1 MKPALSLAPL
11 RGITVATFR
20 RIHAERF
27 GGVDYAVAP
36 FIPLVAGETIAPRLL
51 KDILPEQNGTV
62 RTVPQLIG
70 KDPAQLRV
78 MIRALI
84 DLGYT
89 EVNLNCGC
97 PWKFV
102 ARKGRGSG
110 LPENEMLFQ
119 QMLEAGCEAMPSG
132 FSIKIRLGMK
142 TDDTLAKRATLI
154 ARFPLSEIIVH
165 PRTGVQMYEGT
176 VDLNAFAAV
185 YSSFGTIP
193 VVYNGDINTLA
204 DYTRLVK
211 RFPALTGVMLGR
223 GLIANPAL
231 AEHIAAWEAAGRNTI
246 PTPPSDPARAFS
258 FIEALTAEYRE
269 TLFGPSP
276 VLGRMKELWGYIHA
290 AFDNG
295 PNILRAVQRAHSI
308 ADYERAIAPLRG

>member
-11 RGITVATFR
+11 RGITVAAFR

-36 FIPLVAGETIAPRLL
+36 FIPLVAGQTIAPRLL
-51 KDILPEQNGTV
+51 KDVVPEHNGTT

-70 KDPAQLRV
+70 KDPNQLRV
-78 MIRALI
+78 MIRALV

-110 LPENEMLFQ
+110 LPENETLFQ
-119 QMLEAGCEAMPSG
+119 HMLEAGCETLPNG

-142 TDDTLAKRATLI
+142 TNDTLAKRAAII
-154 ARFPLSEIIVH
+154 ARFPLNKIIIH
-165 PRTGVQMYEGT
+165 PRTGVQMYDGT
-176 VDLNAFAAV
+176 VDLDAFAEV
-185 YSSFGTIP
+185 YTAFGTIP
-193 VVYNGDINTLA
+193 VVYNGDIYTPA
-204 DYTRLVK
+204 DYARIVK
-211 RFPALTGVMLGR
+211 RFPTITGVMLGR

-231 AEHIAAWEAAGRNTI
+231 AEQIAAWEAAGRSTI
-246 PTPPSDPARAFS
+246 PAPHRDPTRTLA
-258 FIEALTAEYRE
+258 FIEELTAEYRK
-269 TLFGPSP
+269 TLFGPAS

-290 AFDNG
+290 EFDNG
-295 PNILRAVQRAHSI
+295 PKVLRAIQRSHAF
-308 ADYERAIAPLRG
+308 DEYDRAIASLR

>member
-11 RGITVATFR
+11 RGITVAAFR

-51 KDILPEQNGTV
+51 KDVLPEHNGTL

-70 KDPAQLRV
+70 KDPNQLRV

-110 LPENEMLFQ
+110 LPENETLFQ
-119 QMLEAGCEAMPSG
+119 LMLEAGCETLPNG
-132 FSIKIRLGMK
+132 FSIKIRLGMS
-142 TDDTLAKRATLI
+142 TSDTLMKRAAMI

-165 PRTGVQMYEGT
+165 PRTGVQMYEGAA
-176 VDLNAFAAV
+176 DLNAFAEV
-185 YSSFGTIP
+185 YTAFGTIP
-193 VVYNGDINTLA
+193 VVYNGDVYTAA
-204 DYTRLVK
+204 DYARIVR
-211 RFPALTGVMLGR
+211 RFPAITGVMLGR

-231 AEHIAAWEAAGRNTI
+231 AEHIAAWEAAKHTA
-246 PTPPSDPARAFS
+246 PPSPHRDPARTFA
-258 FIEALTAEYRE
+258 FIEELTAEYRK
-269 TLFGPSP
+269 TLFGPAS

-290 AFDNG
+290 EFDKG
-295 PNILRAVQRAHSI
+295 PKILRAIQRSHSF
-308 ADYERAIAPLRG
+308 DEYNRAIASLR